1 MKMIFQTVKY
11 NNTLNLEIILIIIYM
26 FRYINKTLNYS
37 ILYYTIL
44 IIFNV

>member
-26 FRYINKTLNYS
+26 FRYINET
-37 ILYYTIL
+37 
-44 IIFNV
+44 